1 MSYYPLVAAVLGLLF
16 AFTLPYWVYDVHR
29 RFGEFGTFAFWRAV
43 IDMGASA
50 VALECALRL
59 FRRVWDEETG
69 LLPSGKPLPKPDPV
83 VLLERAALLLTQ
95 VVALMMF
102 LTTMDGGLRWA
113 AARWVYP
120 AYAVPA
126 LGLLAARWKRW
137 TWPERLYLR
146 WGWAPVLAF
155 GVPVAL
161 PRLLAAGLIRG
172 PLE

>member
-1 MSYYPLVAAVLGLLF
+1 MSYPLVAAVLGLLC
-16 AFTLPYWVYDVHR
+16 AFTLPYRVYDVHR
-29 RFGEFGTFAFWRAV
+29 HFGEFGTFAFWRAV
-43 IDMGASA
+43 IDMVASA

-59 FRRVWDEETG
+59 CRRVWEEETG
-69 LLPSGKPLPKPDPV
+69 LLPPGKPLPKPDPV
-83 VLLERAALLLTQ
+83 VLLERAVLLLTQ

-113 AARWVYP
+113 AARWVYL

-126 LGLLAARWKRW
+126 LALAAARWKRW

-155 GVPVAL
+155 GVPIAL

-172 PLE
+172 PLQ